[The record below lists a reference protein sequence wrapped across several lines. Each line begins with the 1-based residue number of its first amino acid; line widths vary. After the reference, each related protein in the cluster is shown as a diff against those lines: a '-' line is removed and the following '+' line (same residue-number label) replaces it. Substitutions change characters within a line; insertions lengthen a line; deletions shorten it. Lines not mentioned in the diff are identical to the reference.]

1 MASLRESMSR
11 LLSPKIEAVGLEV
24 GTSALKVVELR
35 GGNPPPPWRRS
46 LCVQC
51 LQA

>member
-11 LLSPKIEAVGLEV
+11 FLSPKIEAVGLEV

-35 GGNPPPPWRRS
+35 GGTRPPWRRS